1 MIPSTFPEMA
11 RDAREHLEAHH
22 GREFPHFESYGSDN
36 AFKEALAFQNDEWRR
51 FANDQIDRGMAPSRQ
66 RQLARWAAE
75 DAARINGGQSNG

>member
-11 RDAREHLEAHH
+11 RDA
-22 GREFPHFESYGSDN
+22 EFPHFESYGSDH

-51 FANDQIDRGMAPSRQ
+51 FANDQIDRGMALSRY

-75 DAARINGGQSNG
+75 DAARTNGGQSNG

>member
-11 RDAREHLEAHH
+11 RDALDNLAIRH
-22 GREFPHFESYGSDN
+22 GREFPLFESYGSDH

-75 DAARINGGQSNG
+75 DAARINGGAL